1 MQATSSCVVQG
12 GGVKAPNTLST
23 RFLRMVFVW
32 RGGGVPC
39 KIYFINIYICALWI
53 FILAAQRRPVLSVFL
68 SPRGPGVNIRGSETV
83 HRRFC
88 LDAAACTEINSL
100 KSLKFFI
107 MFFGAIPCTVHFPV
121 QYTIARFNI

>member
-1 MQATSSCVVQG
+1 MCSAG
-12 GGVKAPNTLST
+12 GGSKPLTLCPLVS
-23 RFLRMVFVW
+23 FVW
-32 RGGGVPC
+32 FSYGGGGGVPC
-39 KIYFINIYICALWI
+39 TIYFINIYKCALWI